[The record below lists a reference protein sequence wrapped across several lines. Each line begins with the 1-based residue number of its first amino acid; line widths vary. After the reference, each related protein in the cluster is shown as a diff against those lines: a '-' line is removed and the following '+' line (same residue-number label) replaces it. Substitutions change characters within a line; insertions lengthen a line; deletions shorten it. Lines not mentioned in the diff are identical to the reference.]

1 MCESQDIQMIG
12 EQLERVS
19 SFGEII
25 MLCDDGSSCKEITIA
40 RNGLTIQQALQ
51 G

>member
-1 MCESQDIQMIG
+1 MCENQDIQMIG

-25 MLCDDGSSCKEITIA
+25 MLCDDGSSCKEITIV

-51 G
+51 R